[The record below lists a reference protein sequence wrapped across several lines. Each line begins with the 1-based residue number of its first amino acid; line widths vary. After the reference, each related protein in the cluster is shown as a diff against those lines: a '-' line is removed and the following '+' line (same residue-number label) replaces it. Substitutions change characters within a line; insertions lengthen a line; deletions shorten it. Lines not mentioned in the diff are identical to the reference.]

1 MIQGSKGHAFHAC
14 MIRLLNLEPA
24 KHKKVA
30 IYVVNQRISNVCRI
44 AGCFAAEQFVGI
56 SWGPSY
62 FVPMIHGLLRISCS
76 RNPSYFYR
84 IISAGILQVNQTG
97 IPILLLR
104 NISQRKKWIFCLFNS
119 ENSKKWISTMKK
131 EKNEDERSKS
141 EYETE
146 NENRLKVHK
155 NRG

>member
-1 MIQGSKGHAFHAC
+1 VRFT
-14 MIRLLNLEPA
+14 LEPA

-62 FVPMIHGLLRISCS
+62 FVPMIYGLLRISCS

-104 NISQRKKWIFCLFNS
+104 NISQRKK
-119 ENSKKWISTMKK
+119 
-131 EKNEDERSKS
+131 
-141 EYETE
+141 
-146 NENRLKVHK
+146 
-155 NRG
+155 